1 MAETPAWARTGT
13 LGLSVAG
20 LAVSVYLTVDHFTT
34 RPVLACPATATV
46 NCEKVLTSS
55 WANVLG
61 IPVALYGLVF
71 FIAMVGLTWPSAWRD
86 PRLGR
91 VRLGAAAVGVVA
103 VVYLVG
109 VELFAVDSICLWCTA
124 VHVITVA
131 LFAMLAFAAA
141 LSPDRATPPS
151 TPARPHS
158 RRS

>member
-1 MAETPAWARTGT
+1 MAETPAWARSGT

-71 FIAMVGLTWPSAWRD
+71 FIAMTWPSAWRD
-86 PRLGR
+86 PRLNP
-91 VRLGAAAVGVVA
+91 VRLGAAAVGVA
-103 VVYLVG
+103 
-109 VELFAVDSICLWCTA
+109 AWCTWSGWSCSRWTRSA
-124 VHVITVA
+124 CGA
-131 LFAMLAFAAA
+131 
-141 LSPDRATPPS
+141 PS
-151 TPARPHS
+151 CT
-158 RRS
+158 